1 MTTTQT
7 PTEPAEPDPGTPG
20 LRREQPPDP
29 RRERP
34 AGGDGEPD
42 GSPFEGLPQLT
53 RLLGTIVAPT
63 TLLTALLF
71 YFGWSHAFW
80 YYDYFGVNA
89 TLLGLTTRDYVQK
102 SLDGLFVPMLVV
114 ACAGLLVLWGHALLR
129 ARLGAGA
136 RPGVL
141 RVLIP
146 AVAATGLVL
155 VAAALVSVF
164 VATPLSRRLVGTPL
178 TLAAGVLLLVY
189 AVHLWRMSGGGS
201 ARRASWVAVAEWAAV
216 FMLVGLSLFW
226 AASDYSASVGVS
238 RARRTVAR
246 LPTYPSVVVYSERSL
261 SLRAPGVRETRCRD
275 PEAAYRYRYDGLTL
289 ALQSGDQFLFLPRR
303 WTAADGVALLIP
315 RSDALR
321 LEFLRPGA
329 RASPTC

>member
-7 PTEPAEPDPGTPG
+7 PTEPAEPAAATPDPP
-20 LRREQPPDP
+20 REQPVD
-29 RRERP
+29 RADEL
-34 AGGDGEPD
+34 AE
-42 GSPFEGLPQLT
+42 SPFTGLPQLT

-63 TLLTALLF
+63 TLLTSLLF
-71 YFGWSHAFW
+71 YFGWSHAYW
-80 YYDYFGVNA
+80 YYDYFGINA

-114 ACAGLLVLWGHALLR
+114 ACAALLVLWGHALLR
-129 ARLGAGA
+129 ARLGEGSRRDAF
-136 RPGVL
+136 
-141 RVLIP
+141 RVLVP
-146 AVAATGLVL
+146 ALTATGLAL
-155 VAAALVSVF
+155 VAVALVSVF
-164 VATPLSRRLVGTPL
+164 VATPLSRRLVATPL
-178 TLAAGVLLLVY
+178 SLAAGVLLLVY
-189 AVHLWRMSGGGS
+189 VVHLWRMAGAGS
-201 ARRASWVAVAEWAAV
+201 APRVSWVAVAEWAGV

-246 LPTYPSVVVYSERSL
+246 LPTYPSAVVYSERSL

-275 PEAAYRYRYDGLTL
+275 SEAAYRYRYDGLTL
-289 ALQSGDQFLFLPRR
+289 ALQSGDQYLFLPRR
-303 WTAADGVALLIP
+303 WTATDGVALLIP

>member
-1 MTTTQT
+1 VTTTKT
-7 PTEPAEPDPGTPG
+7 PTEPADPDPGTPDPRPG
-20 LRREQPPDP
+20 QPPDP

-34 AGGDGEPD
+34 AGGAGEPD
-42 GSPFEGLPQLT
+42 RSPFEGLPQLT

-71 YFGWSHAFW
+71 YFGFSHAYW

-114 ACAGLLVLWGHALLR
+114 ACAGLLLLWGHALVR

-141 RVLIP
+141 RVLVP

-155 VAAALVSVF
+155 VATALVSVF

-178 TLAAGVLLLVY
+178 ALAAGVLLLVY
-189 AVHLWRMSGGGS
+189 AVHLWRLTGGS
-201 ARRASWVAVAEWAAV
+201 APRALWVAVAEWAGV
-216 FMLVGLSLFW
+216 FVLVGLSLTW
-226 AASDYSASVGVS
+226 AASDYSASVALT
-238 RARRTVAR
+238 RARRTVAQ
-246 LPTYPSVVVYSERSL
+246 LPTYPSVVVYSERNL
-261 SLRAPGVRETRCRD
+261 SLRAPGVRETRCGD
-275 PEAAYRYRYDGLTL
+275 PEAAYRYRYEGLTL
-289 ALQSGDQFLFLPRR
+289 VLQSGDQYLFLPRR
-303 WTAADGVALLIP
+303 WTPADGVALLIP

>member
-1 MTTTQT
+1 VTTTRT
-7 PTEPAEPDPGTPG
+7 PTDAADSAPGTPD
-20 LRREQPPDP
+20 RRQ
-29 RRERP
+29 ERP
-34 AGGDGEPD
+34 TDGAGEPD
-42 GSPFEGLPQLT
+42 ESPFEGLPQLT

-71 YFGWSHAFW
+71 YFGWSHAFK

-102 SLDGLFVPMLVV
+102 SLDGLFVPMLVI
-114 ACAGLLVLWGHALLR
+114 ACAGLLVLWGHGLLR
-129 ARLGAGA
+129 ARLGRGA
-136 RPGVL
+136 RPGEL

-146 AVAATGLVL
+146 VVAATGLLL

-164 VATPLSRRLVGTPL
+164 VATPLNRRLVATPL
-178 TLAAGVLLLVY
+178 SLAAGVLLLVY
-189 AVHLWRMSGGGS
+189 AVHLWRLTGGGL
-201 ARRASWVAVAEWAAV
+201 APRASWVAIAEWAGV
-216 FMLVGLSLFW
+216 FVLIGLSLFW

-246 LPTYPSVVVYSERSL
+246 LPTYPSAVVYSERSL
-261 SLRAPGVRETRCRD
+261 SLRAPGVREIRCRD

-289 ALQSGDQFLFLPRR
+289 ALQSGDQYLFLPRR